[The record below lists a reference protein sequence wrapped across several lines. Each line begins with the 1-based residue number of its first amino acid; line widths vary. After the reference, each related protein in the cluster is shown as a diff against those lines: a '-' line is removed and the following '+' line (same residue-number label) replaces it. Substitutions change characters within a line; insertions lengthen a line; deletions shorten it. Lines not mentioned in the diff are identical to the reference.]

1 MHDLKLFVEN
11 EKYVRENLGKRNYD
25 LKVVDQVLVLND
37 KRKSLIQ
44 FVENHRA
51 DLKKISQEVGMKKKA
66 GEDAT
71 ELVNRVATI
80 KDLMAQS
87 ETDLD
92 QTQKDLNYLLATI
105 PNLIADDVPVGK
117 DESFNKE
124 VKKWGTPRSFNF
136 KVKDHVELGEALGLL
151 DFERGVKL
159 TGSRFVVYKGA
170 MAKMERALINFM
182 LDIHEAKGYTEI
194 LPPFMVNADCM
205 FGTGQL
211 PKFAEDAF
219 KIEGRDWYLIP
230 PAEVPVTNLKRDEL
244 FSKDELP
251 IKYAAYTPCFRS
263 EAGSYGKDTKGLIRL
278 HQFNKVE
285 MVNITS
291 PEESPKAHQ
300 AMIEQ
305 ACSILEA
312 LNLPYRA
319 VLLCSGDMGFGAQKC
334 IDLEVWL
341 PGQDKFREISSIS
354 NCGEFQARRANIR
367 FRGDDKKPVYAHTLN
382 GSGLAVG
389 RTLVAIMENYQNE
402 DGSIT
407 IPEVLRPYMGGLAK
421 IG

>member
-1 MHDLKLFVEN
+1 MHDLKYFVEN
-11 EKYVRENLGKRNYD
+11 ENEVRQNLGKRNYD
-25 LKVVDQVLVLND
+25 LTVIDQVLVLND
-37 KRKSLIQ
+37 KRKSLIN

-51 DLKKISQEVGMKKKA
+51 ELKKISQEVGMKKKA

-71 ELVNRVATI
+71 ELVHRVSTI

-87 ETDLD
+87 ELDLE
-92 QTQKDLNYLLATI
+92 QVQKDLNYLLATI
-105 PNLIADDVPVGK
+105 PNLVADDVPVGR
-117 DESFNKE
+117 DENDNKE
-124 VKKWGTPRSFNF
+124 IKKWGTPKSFSF
-136 KVKDHVELGEALGLL
+136 KVKDHVELGENLGML
-151 DFERGVKL
+151 DFERGAKL

-170 MAKMERALINFM
+170 LAKMERALINFM
-182 LDIHEAKGYTEI
+182 LDIHEKKGYTEV
-194 LPPFMVNADCM
+194 LPPYMVNADSLY
-205 FGTGQL
+205 GTGQL
-211 PKFAEDAF
+211 PKFSEDVF
-219 KIEGRDWYLIP
+219 KIEGREWYLIP
-230 PAEVPVTNLKRDEL
+230 TAEVPVTNLKRDEL
-244 FSKDELP
+244 FPKEELP
-251 IKYAAYTPCFRS
+251 LRYAAYTPCFRS

-285 MVNITS
+285 MVNITT

-300 AMIEQ
+300 DMIDQ
-305 ACSILEA
+305 ACSVLEA

-319 VLLCSGDMGFGAQKC
+319 VLLCTGDMGFGARKC
-334 IDLEVWL
+334 VDLEVWL

-354 NCGEFQARRANIR
+354 NCGDFQARRANMR
-367 FRGDDKKPVYAHTLN
+367 FRGDDKKPVFAHTLN

-407 IPEVLRPYMGGLAK
+407 VPEALRSYMGGLEK